1 MSLWTTS
8 VISLL
13 LLLTGQPEAQQANGD
28 KKQVTIEETSDEIPR
43 RLLFAKKKDWY
54 LSQAYSDVFRIL
66 SHRNPCSDFYGGP
79 RAATTVLDDLIDHVK
94 PEPILREISFQM
106 AGNLRYVHNNS
117 AGVVYRLFDRATV
130 NTDGSFYQR
139 RTDPMRN
146 VPPDV
151 GNFLPGSRRA
161 RALILLHE
169 LAHLIEGANGA
180 WLIPDDGYNVEQSRI
195 NTLRIQ
201 KVCRAQLETLK

>member
-13 LLLTGQPEAQQANGD
+13 LLLTSPTETQQANSD
-28 KKQVTIEETSDEIPR
+28 KKPLTIEETSDELPR
-43 RLLFAKKKDWY
+43 RLIFAKKKDWY
-54 LSQAYSDVFRIL
+54 LTQAYSDLFKIL
-66 SHRNPCSDFYGGP
+66 SNRNPCSDFYRGP
-79 RAATTVLDDLIDHVK
+79 RAATTVLNDLIDHVK
-94 PEPILREISFQM
+94 PEPISREISFQM

-130 NTDGSFYQR
+130 NSGGSFYQR
-139 RTDPMRN
+139 RTDLTRN
-146 VPPDV
+146 VPADV

-169 LAHLIEGANGA
+169 LAHLIEGENGA
-180 WLIPDDGYNVEQSRI
+180 WLIPDDGFNVEQSRM

>member
-13 LLLTGQPEAQQANGD
+13 LLLTGQPEAQQANSD
-28 KKQVTIEETSDEIPR
+28 KKPLTVEETSDEIPR
-43 RLLFAKKKDWY
+43 RLIPKNKDWH
-54 LSQAYSDVFRIL
+54 LTQAYSDVFKIL

-79 RAATTVLDDLIDHVK
+79 RAATTVLNDLVDHVK
-94 PEPILREISFQM
+94 PEPLLREISFQM

-117 AGVVYRLFDRATV
+117 VGVVYRLFDKATV
-130 NTDGSFYQR
+130 NTAGSFYQR
-139 RTDPMRN
+139 RSDPARN
-146 VPPDV
+146 VPADV

-169 LAHLIEGANGA
+169 LAHLIEGENGA
-180 WLIPDDGYNVEQSRI
+180 WLIPDDGFNVEQSRM
-195 NTLRIQ
+195 NTFRIQ

>member
-13 LLLTGQPEAQQANGD
+13 LLITGQSEAQNANSD
-28 KKQVTIEETSDEIPR
+28 KKPLTIEETSEEVPR
-43 RLLFAKKKDWY
+43 RLIFTKKRDWY
-54 LSQAYSDVFRIL
+54 LTQAYSDVFEIL
-66 SHRNPCSDFYGGP
+66 SSQNPCSDFYGGP
-79 RAATTVLDDLIDHVK
+79 LAATTVLNDLVNHVK
-94 PEPILREISFQM
+94 PKPLLREISFQM
-106 AGNLRYVHNNS
+106 GGNLRYVHNNS

-139 RTDPMRN
+139 RTDPARK
-146 VPPDV
+146 VPSDV

-169 LAHLIEGANGA
+169 LAHLIEGENGA
-180 WLIPDDGYNVEQSRI
+180 WLIPDDGYNVEKSRM

-201 KVCRAQLETLK
+201 KVCRVQLETLK

>member
-1 MSLWTTS
+1 MSLWTRS

-13 LLLTGQPEAQQANGD
+13 LLLTGQAEAQQANSD
-28 KKQVTIEETSDEIPR
+28 KKPLTIEETFEDVPR
-43 RLLFAKKKDWY
+43 RMIFAKKKDWY
-54 LSQAYSDVFRIL
+54 LTQAYSDVFKIL
-66 SHRNPCSDFYGGP
+66 SNRNPCSDFYGGP
-79 RAATTVLDDLIDHVK
+79 RAATTVLNDLVDHVK
-94 PEPILREISFQM
+94 PEPLLREISFQM

-130 NTDGSFYQR
+130 NTGGSFYQR
-139 RTDPMRN
+139 RTDPARN
-146 VPPDV
+146 VPADV

-169 LAHLIEGANGA
+169 LAHLIEGENGV
-180 WLIPDDGYNVEQSRI
+180 WLIPDDGFNVEQSRM

-201 KVCRAQLETLK
+201 RVCRAQLETLK